1 MDFSSGPQSGRAPP
15 GLRSLLLLLPP
26 ACSYTPASLLWPRHL
41 LYFWSL
47 FTSCSKWDRM
57 RQLIPKYF
65 RFGQKQERPRFLAEQ
80 PQQGRAQPPSR
91 SYHSCSTSPSST
103 LFLLH
108 QLCFFPLCNN
118 LKYLSVS

>member
-26 ACSYTPASLLWPRHL
+26 ARLYIPASLLWPRHL
-41 LYFWSL
+41 LYVWSL

-57 RQLIPKYF
+57 CQLIPKYF
-65 RFGQKQERPRFLAEQ
+65 RFGQKQERPSFLAQQ
-80 PQQGRAQPPSR
+80 PQQGCAYPPSLSYR
-91 SYHSCSTSPSST
+91 SCTTSPSST

-108 QLCFFPLCNN
+108 QLCFFPLYNN
-118 LKYLSVS
+118 LKYSSIS